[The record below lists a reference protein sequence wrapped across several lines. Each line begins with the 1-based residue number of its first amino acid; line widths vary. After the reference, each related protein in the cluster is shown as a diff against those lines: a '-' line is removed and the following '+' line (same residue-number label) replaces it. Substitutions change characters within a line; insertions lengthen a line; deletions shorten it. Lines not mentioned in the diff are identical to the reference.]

1 MGPGLGGGSGCPMS
15 SAGTS
20 FRSGGGVA
28 LALLG
33 GLGLP
38 PRGDPRLS
46 QMQSGSPH
54 PQKGGTAMQAPGC
67 FGARSACFVCRR
79 EASPHC

>member
-1 MGPGLGGGSGCPMS
+1 MS

-28 LALLG
+28 LVLLG

-46 QMQSGSPH
+46 EMQSGSPR

-67 FGARSACFVCRR
+67 FGLVQPASFVEEKHRLIVR
-79 EASPHC
+79 G